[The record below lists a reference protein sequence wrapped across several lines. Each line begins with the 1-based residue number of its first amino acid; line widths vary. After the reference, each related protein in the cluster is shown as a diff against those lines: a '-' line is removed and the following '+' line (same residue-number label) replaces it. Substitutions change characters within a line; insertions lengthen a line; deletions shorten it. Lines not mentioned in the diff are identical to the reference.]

1 MFDRSGAG
9 SLSLSVGAVGNKFL
23 ENGCA
28 VVSFR
33 EDMALAWGGIFA
45 GIGAISLWAAV
56 DSRTVEVQAL
66 LAVFGLAM
74 VGFGAYTMVRRT
86 WPTES

>member
-1 MFDRSGAG
+1 
-9 SLSLSVGAVGNKFL
+9 
-23 ENGCA
+23 
-28 VVSFR
+28 
-33 EDMALAWGGIFA
+33 MALAWGGIFT

-56 DSRTVEVQAL
+56 DSRTFEVQAL

-74 VGFGAYTMVRRT
+74 VGFGSYTMVRRT